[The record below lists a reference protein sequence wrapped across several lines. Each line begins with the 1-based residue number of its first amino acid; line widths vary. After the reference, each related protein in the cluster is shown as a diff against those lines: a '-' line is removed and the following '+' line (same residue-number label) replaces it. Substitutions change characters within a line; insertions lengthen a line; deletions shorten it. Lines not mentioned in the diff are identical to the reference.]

1 MKNLRLLPVLFACL
15 TAPLFLEPSLL
26 RAQTESLALQP
37 IQSVEERRI
46 LLSLQEE
53 RTRLEE
59 RDRQLDQREMELKSL
74 QAEVDKKLDELN
86 VLRQQFEQ
94 LLAERENREAERLGE
109 LSLMY
114 EKMDP
119 VKAAAIISTL
129 DEELAIGILAGMRKK
144 SAGKL
149 LNNMERKKAASLS
162 RRFSSIEP
170 E

>member
-1 MKNLRLLPVLFACL
+1 MNSRLLPVYLSSCL
-15 TAPLFLEPSLL
+15 VAAVFLWPSLPC
-26 RAQTESLALQP
+26 AQPESLALQP

-53 RTRLEE
+53 RARLQE
-59 RDRQLDQREMELKSL
+59 RDRQLDQRELELKSL

-94 LLAERENREAERLGE
+94 LLAQRNDLETERLGE

-119 VKAAAIISTL
+119 AKAAAIVATL

-162 RRFSSIEP
+162 RRFSNIEP

>member
-1 MKNLRLLPVLFACL
+1 MKSLRLP
-15 TAPLFLEPSLL
+15 PFLYASLVAAVFLGPSQLS
-26 RAQTESLALQP
+26 AQPGSLDVQP

-53 RTRLEE
+53 RARLED

-74 QAEVDKKLDELN
+74 QTEVDKKLDELN

-94 LLAERENREAERLGE
+94 LLAERDNLEAERLGE

-162 RRFSSIEP
+162 RRFSNIEP

>member
-26 RAQTESLALQP
+26 WAQTESLALQP

>member
-1 MKNLRLLPVLFACL
+1 MNTHRFGFLLSSLLIA
-15 TAPLFLEPSLL
+15 LFLWPAFSG
-26 RAQTESLALQP
+26 AQTGSPDLQP

-53 RTRLEE
+53 RARLQE
-59 RDRQLDQREMELKSL
+59 RDRQLDQRELELKSL
-74 QAEVDKKLDELN
+74 QREVDKKLDELN

-94 LLAERENREAERLGE
+94 LLAERNTLETERLAE

-119 VKAAAIISTL
+119 AKAAAIVATL

-162 RRFSSIEP
+162 RRFSNIEP

>member
-15 TAPLFLEPSLL
+15 AAPLFFEPSLL

>member
-1 MKNLRLLPVLFACL
+1 MKNLRLLPFLFACL
-15 TAPLFLEPSLL
+15 ATALLLGPSLL
-26 RAQTESLALQP
+26 WAQTESPALQP

-46 LLSLQEE
+46 LFSLQEE

-94 LLAERENREAERLGE
+94 LLAERDNREAERLEE

-119 VKAAAIISTL
+119 VKAAAIVSTL